1 MPCHRRLPPDSDL
14 LRQPAHRKCLRAH
27 RLHHSCA
34 RRHGLGD
41 GRAFRRPVHRRGR
54 ESLRPLP
61 RGIAGPDRHF
71 RDVHPGA
78 AVTSERSVRRTGMRG
93 LSIGYIALVIAAL
106 AGVPLL
112 TASNVVLNFLVVALL
127 IALVGQGWNVL
138 GGYGGQYSFGHAAFF
153 GTGAYVTAILQMHYG
168 VNAWIAFVLGIAGG
182 ALTGAAIGAL
192 TFRSGLKGSYFA
204 LVTLAFAEV
213 LRILASVAPITG
225 AGVGILITLDLRPQA
240 FQFQSRAPFYWI
252 ILSLVAISLIIVR
265 VIEQSRFGAWL
276 VAVRENEDA
285 AKAVGVDIA
294 RVKLVAMT
302 ISAAITAAGGGFYA
316 QYFLFIDS
324 GIAYG
329 PWISVEAL
337 LAPIVGG
344 IGTVFGPLLGALVV
358 KTLGELTKL
367 VTGDAP
373 GLDLVIY
380 GSVLIVIV
388 AFAPHGIAG
397 LLTDLRVRF
406 ARLKSSV
413 AEGAHG

>member
-1 MPCHRRLPPDSDL
+1 M
-14 LRQPAHRKCLRAH
+14 K
-27 RLHHSCA
+27 
-34 RRHGLGD
+34 
-41 GRAFRRPVHRRGR
+41 
-54 ESLRPLP
+54 
-61 RGIAGPDRHF
+61 IAPI
-71 RDVHPGA
+71 
-78 AVTSERSVRRTGMRG
+78 
-93 LSIGYIALVIAAL
+93 LIVIAAL
-106 AGVPLL
+106 ATVPLL
-112 TASNVVLNFLVVALL
+112 TASNVVLNFLILALM

-153 GTGAYVTAILQMHYG
+153 GTGAYVTAIVQMRYG
-168 VNAWIAFVLGIAGG
+168 LDAWTGFALGIAGG

-225 AGVGILITLDLRPQA
+225 AGVGILIALDLRPQA

-252 ILSLVAISLIIVR
+252 LLGLVGVSLVIVR
-265 VIEQSRFGAWL
+265 LIEQTRFGAWL

-285 AKAVGVDIA
+285 ARALGVDATRI
-294 RVKLVAMT
+294 KLVAIT
-302 ISAAITAAGGGFYA
+302 VSAAMTAAGGAFYA

-358 KTLGELTKL
+358 RTLGELTKL
-367 VTGDAP
+367 GTGDAP

-380 GSVLIVIV
+380 GGLLILVV
-388 AFAPHGIAG
+388 AFAPRGLAG
-397 LLTDLRVRF
+397 VLSDLRGRV
-406 ARLKSSV
+406 ARLRSRMP
-413 AEGAHG
+413 EQAHG

>member
-1 MPCHRRLPPDSDL
+1 
-14 LRQPAHRKCLRAH
+14 
-27 RLHHSCA
+27 
-34 RRHGLGD
+34 
-41 GRAFRRPVHRRGR
+41 
-54 ESLRPLP
+54 
-61 RGIAGPDRHF
+61 
-71 RDVHPGA
+71 
-78 AVTSERSVRRTGMRG
+78 MRG
-93 LSIGYIALVIAAL
+93 ASLAQILLVTAAL
-106 AGVPLL
+106 ATVPLL
-112 TASNVVLNFLVVALL
+112 TASNVVLNFLTVALL

-138 GGYGGQYSFGHAAFF
+138 GGYAGQYSFGHAAFF
-153 GTGAYVTAILQMHYG
+153 GTGAYVGAILQMQLG
-168 VNAWIAFVLGIAGG
+168 VNAWAAFALAIAGG
-182 ALTGAAIGAL
+182 ALIGAAIGAL

-252 ILSLVAISLIIVR
+252 ALALVAASLLIMR
-265 VIEQSRFGAWL
+265 LIEASRFGAWL
-276 VAVRENEDA
+276 LAVRENEDA
-285 AKAVGVDIA
+285 AKALGIDTA
-294 RVKLVAMT
+294 RVKLIAMT

-316 QYFLFIDS
+316 QYFLFIDA

-344 IGTVFGPLLGALVV
+344 IGTVFGPLFGALVV

-380 GSVLIVIV
+380 GGVLILVV
-388 AFAPHGIAG
+388 AFAPRGIAG
-397 LLTDLRVRF
+397 LLAGLGARL
-406 ARLKSSV
+406 ARLKSPPP
-413 AEGAHG
+413 ERAHG